1 MLCGTHVCV
10 TRVCVAHD
18 MPHVAVQ
25 LLSPPPPF
33 VHTCVWP
40 LLTPCVWPNRYSTP
54 VDVWSIGCIFA
65 EMVNGRPLVSGTSE
79 GDQLDRIF
87 RLFGTPTVEIY
98 PGLIELP
105 EYNADLPRY
114 APPPSIGGMVP
125 ALSASGVDLFERMM
139 AYDPAKRIT
148 AAEALQH
155 AFFDDMKG

>member
-1 MLCGTHVCV
+1 
-10 TRVCVAHD
+10 
-18 MPHVAVQ
+18 
-25 LLSPPPPF
+25 
-33 VHTCVWP
+33 
-40 LLTPCVWPNRYSTP
+40 
-54 VDVWSIGCIFA
+54 
-65 EMVNGRPLVSGTSE
+65 MVNGRPLVSGTSE